1 MRYITIIF
9 IFIIASSCVDKKQ
22 YARLDEIQ
30 VVRTS
35 RDSSYLLNGLLYTGV
50 IKKIINNSEQISFS
64 VFEGKLQ
71 GKYFEYHP
79 NGSQK
84 IVCNY
89 KNGDLNGQ
97 WSSYYDNDQLSEEV
111 FYQEG
116 LMQGKR
122 TAYWRNGNIKEQN
135 QFSRGAIV
143 GVSEFYHSNG
153 NLRKI
158 ISFDANGNRDG
169 DWMDYH
175 PNGKIK
181 QKISYQSGKI
191 IDSLVRYNL
200 EGEIIINQ

>member
-22 YARLDEIQ
+22 YATLDEIQ

-116 LMQGKR
+116 WQC
-122 TAYWRNGNIKEQN
+122 
-135 QFSRGAIV
+135 F
-143 GVSEFYHSNG
+143 
-153 NLRKI
+153 
-158 ISFDANGNRDG
+158 
-169 DWMDYH
+169 
-175 PNGKIK
+175 
-181 QKISYQSGKI
+181 
-191 IDSLVRYNL
+191 
-200 EGEIIINQ
+200 